1 MFSQI
6 KKINRQTGANLILVM
21 VAAIW
26 GGGFIAG
33 KMALTGMTPF
43 SVIAFRYC
51 TGALLCG
58 ILMFRRIRMA
68 PVQLIKKGVII
79 GLIQVIGQSVQL
91 IGLQYTTS
99 ANQSFLC
106 SSYVAFVPFISWMII
121 GKRPQARAFIAGIA
135 ALGGIGLIS
144 LNGSLKIGIGDSLSV
159 LFAVLFGL
167 QIVVVGIFADEN
179 TDVFVMSFFQMLTA
193 GLAGLAV
200 CVALGEWTLPNG
212 AESWTGIV
220 YLAVLN
226 TFVAF
231 LAQNWAQKYA
241 RDTTAALLMSLESL
255 FGFLFSVLYYHEI
268 VTVRFLLGS
277 VLCFAAVLLNTVRKA
292 EIAPERN

>member
-1 MFSQI
+1 MERP
-6 KKINRQTGANLILVM
+6 NRQNGANLILVL

-33 KMALTGMTPF
+33 KMALTDMEPF
-43 SVIAFRYC
+43 AVIAFRYC
-51 TGALLCG
+51 AGAILCAVF
-58 ILMFRRIRMA
+58 LFKRIRA
-68 PVQLIKKGVII
+68 ASFDLIKKGVLI
-79 GLIQVIGQSVQL
+79 GLIQVTGQAVQL

-106 SSYVAFVPFISWMII
+106 SSYVAFVPFISWILI
-121 GKRPQARAFIAGIA
+121 GKRPQARAFIAGLA

-144 LNGSLKIGIGDSLSV
+144 LNGSLEIGMGDSLSV

-167 QIVVVGIFADEN
+167 QIVAVGIFADEN
-179 TDVFVMSFFQMLTA
+179 TDVFAMSFFQMLTA
-193 GLAGLAV
+193 GLVGLGGCAV
-200 CVALGEWTLPNG
+200 LGQWTLPGG
-212 AESWTGIV
+212 AESWTGIT

-241 RDTTAALLMSLESL
+241 RDTTAALLMSLESVFAVISGAIL
-255 FGFLFSVLYYHEI
+255 LHETMSMRELTGCAVI
-268 VTVRFLLGS
+268 
-277 VLCFAAVLLNTVRKA
+277 FAAVIISQLPEKKKKEGKA
-292 EIAPERN
+292 LQ

>member
-1 MFSQI
+1 MERP
-6 KKINRQTGANLILVM
+6 NRQTGADLILVL

-33 KMALTGMTPF
+33 KMALTDMEPF
-43 SVIAFRYC
+43 AVIAFRYC
-51 TGALLCG
+51 AGAILCAVF
-58 ILMFRRIRMA
+58 LFKRIRA
-68 PVQLIKKGVII
+68 ASFDLIKKGVLI
-79 GLIQVIGQSVQL
+79 GLIQVTGQAVQL

-106 SSYVAFVPFISWMII
+106 SSYVAFVPFISWILI
-121 GKRPQARAFIAGIA
+121 GKRPQARAFIAGLA

-144 LNGSLKIGIGDSLSV
+144 LNGSLEIGMGDSLSV

-167 QIVVVGIFADEN
+167 QIVAVGIFADEN
-179 TDVFVMSFFQMLTA
+179 TDVFAMSFFQMLTA
-193 GLAGLAV
+193 GLVGLGGCAV
-200 CVALGEWTLPNG
+200 LGQWTLPGG
-212 AESWTGIV
+212 AESWTGIT

-255 FGFLFSVLYYHEI
+255 FGFLFSVLYYHETI
-268 VTVRFLLGS
+268 TVRFLLGS
-277 VLCFAAVLLNTVRKA
+277 ILCFGAVLLNTIGKKEA
-292 EIAPERN
+292 DSETD